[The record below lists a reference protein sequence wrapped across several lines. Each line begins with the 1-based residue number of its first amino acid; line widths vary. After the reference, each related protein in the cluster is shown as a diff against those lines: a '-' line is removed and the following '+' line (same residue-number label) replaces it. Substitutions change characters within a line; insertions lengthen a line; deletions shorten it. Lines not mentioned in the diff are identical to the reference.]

1 MAEIRCTPGQEAPGR
16 AVFSWSPVAAG
27 DTCTV
32 LELSGARQLA
42 GSAQL
47 AGSGGALSLE
57 VSNDGVT
64 FFSMKDMSG
73 TAISATGAAFFEFTT
88 SARYIRPAPATG
100 LTGGAVTLCLRG

>member
-1 MAEIRCTPGQEAPGR
+1 
-16 AVFSWSPVAAG
+16 
-27 DTCTV
+27 
-32 LELSGARQLA
+32 
-42 GSAQL
+42 
-47 AGSGGALSLE
+47 
-57 VSNDGVT
+57 VT